1 MTYQFIC
8 YPNCSTCKK
17 ARKWLDDQGISYA
30 YRDIKEDRPNVD
42 ELSQWIPLSK
52 LPIRKFFNTSGQSYR
67 SLSVKD
73 HLDDLSTG
81 QIIELLAD
89 DGMLVK
95 RPLLVGND
103 FVLVGFKEEVWIEE
117 IKKNRLL

>member
-1 MTYQFIC
+1 M
-8 YPNCSTCKK
+8 
-17 ARKWLDDQGISYA
+17 
-30 YRDIKEDRPNVD
+30 E
-42 ELSQWIPLSK
+42 ELNQWIPLSK

-73 HLDDLSTG
+73 HLDDLPTD

-95 RPLLVGND
+95 RPLLVGKD
-103 FVLVGFKEEVWIEE
+103 FVLVGFKGEVWEDQL
-117 IKKNRLL
+117 KK

>member
-1 MTYQFIC
+1 M
-8 YPNCSTCKK
+8 
-17 ARKWLDDQGISYA
+17 
-30 YRDIKEDRPNVD
+30 E
-42 ELSQWIPLSK
+42 ELNQWIPLSK

-73 HLDDLSTG
+73 HLDDLPTD

-95 RPLLVGND
+95 RPLMVGND
-103 FVLVGFKEEVWIEE
+103 FVLVGFKEEVWEDQL
-117 IKKNRLL
+117 KK

>member
-17 ARKWLDDQGISYA
+17 ARKWLDDHGISYT

-52 LPIRKFFNTSGQSYR
+52 LSIRKFFNTSGQSYR

-73 HLDDLSTG
+73 HLDDLPND
-81 QIIELLAD
+81 QIIKLLAG

-95 RPLLVGND
+95 RPLLVGDD
-103 FVLVGFKEEVWIEE
+103 FVLVGFIEEVWEDHFKE
-117 IKKNRLL
+117 

>member
-17 ARKWLDDQGISYA
+17 ARKWLDGQGISYA
-30 YRDIKEDRPNVD
+30 YRDIKEDRPNME
-42 ELSQWIPLSK
+42 ELNQWIPLSK
-52 LPIRKFFNTSGQSYR
+52 LPIRKFFHTSGQSYR

-73 HLDDLSTG
+73 HLDDLPTD

-95 RPLLVGND
+95 RPLMVGND
-103 FVLVGFKEEVWIEE
+103 FVLVGFKEEVWEDQL
-117 IKKNRLL
+117 KK

>member
-1 MTYQFIC
+1 MAYQFIC

-30 YRDIKEDRPNVD
+30 YRDIKEDRPNMD

-73 HLDDLSTG
+73 HLDDLRLSTN
-81 QIIELLAD
+81 AS
-89 DGMLVK
+89 MVFF
-95 RPLLVGND
+95 N
-103 FVLVGFKEEVWIEE
+103 VLG
-117 IKKNRLL
+117 

>member
-17 ARKWLDDQGISYA
+17 ARKWLDDQGISYV

-73 HLDDLSTG
+73 HLDDLPTD
-81 QIIELLAD
+81 QIIELLAG

-95 RPLLVGND
+95 RPLLVGDD
-103 FVLVGFKEEVWIEE
+103 FVLVGFKEEVWEDHF
-117 IKKNRLL
+117 KK

>member
-17 ARKWLDDQGISYA
+17 ARKWLDGQGISYA

-73 HLDDLSTG
+73 HLDDLPTD
-81 QIIELLAD
+81 QIVELLAD

-95 RPLLVGND
+95 RPLLVGDD
-103 FVLVGFKEEVWIEE
+103 FVLVGFIEEVWME
-117 IKKNRLL
+117 IFKEI

>member
-1 MTYQFIC
+1 MAYQFIC

-30 YRDIKEDRPNVD
+30 YRDIKEDRPNME
-42 ELSQWIPLSK
+42 ELNQWIPLSK

-67 SLSVKD
+67 SLRVKD
-73 HLDDLSTG
+73 HLDDLPTD
-81 QIIELLAD
+81 QIIELLAG

-95 RPLLVGND
+95 RPLLVGDD
-103 FVLVGFKEEVWIEE
+103 FVLVGFIEE
-117 IKKNRLL
+117 IWENHFKK

>member
-1 MTYQFIC
+1 MTYLFIC
-8 YPNCSTCKK
+8 YPNCDTCKK
-17 ARKWLDDQGISYA
+17 ARKWLDMQGINYV
-30 YRDIKEDRPNVD
+30 YRDIKADRPNVG

-73 HLDDLSTG
+73 HLDDLPTVK
-81 QIIELLAD
+81 IIDLLAG

-95 RPLLVGND
+95 RPLLVGD
-103 FVLVGFKEEVWIEE
+103 DVVLVGFKEAQWIEQL
-117 IKKNRLL
+117 KK

>member
-1 MTYQFIC
+1 MAYQFIC

-17 ARKWLDDQGISYA
+17 ARKWLDGQGISYA

-67 SLSVKD
+67 SLRVKD
-73 HLDDLSTG
+73 HLDDLSTY
-81 QIIELLAD
+81 QIIKLLAS

-95 RPLLVGND
+95 RPLLVGKD
-103 FVLVGFKEEVWIEE
+103 FVLVGFKEEVWEDHF
-117 IKKNRLL
+117 KK

>member
-1 MTYQFIC
+1 
-8 YPNCSTCKK
+8 
-17 ARKWLDDQGISYA
+17 LDGQGISYA
-30 YRDIKEDRPNVD
+30 YRDIKEDRPNME
-42 ELSQWIPLSK
+42 ELNQWIPLSK

-73 HLDDLSTG
+73 HLDDLPTD

-95 RPLLVGND
+95 RPLLVGDD
-103 FVLVGFKEEVWIEE
+103 FVLVGFIEEVWEDHFKE
-117 IKKNRLL
+117 

>member
-52 LPIRKFFNTSGQSYR
+52 LPIRKFFNTSGLVY
-67 SLSVKD
+67 KD
-73 HLDDLSTG
+73 LQLKDKLLTMSEEE
-81 QIIELLAD
+81 QLRLLATN
-89 DGMLVK
+89 GMLIK
-95 RPLLVGND
+95 RPLIVDGD
-103 FVLVGFKEEVWIEE
+103 TVITGFSEKEWIG
-117 IKKNRLL
+117 KL

>member
-1 MTYQFIC
+1 MAYQFIC

-30 YRDIKEDRPNVD
+30 YRDIKENRPNME
-42 ELSQWIPLSK
+42 ELNQWIPLSK

-67 SLSVKD
+67 SLSVND
-73 HLDDLSTG
+73 HLDDLPTD
-81 QIIELLAD
+81 QIIELLAG

-95 RPLLVGND
+95 RPLLVGDD
-103 FVLVGFKEEVWIEE
+103 FVLVGFKEEVWEDQL
-117 IKKNRLL
+117 KK

>member
-1 MTYQFIC
+1 MIYQFIC
-8 YPNCSTCKK
+8 YPTCSTCKK
-17 ARKWLDDQGISYA
+17 ARKWLDDQGILYTF
-30 YRDIKEDRPNVD
+30 RDIKEDCPNVE

-73 HLDDLSTG
+73 HLDDLPAE
-81 QIIELLAD
+81 QIIKLLAG

-95 RPLLVGND
+95 RPLLVGDD
-103 FVLVGFKEEVWIEE
+103 FVLVGYKEEVWEDQL
-117 IKKNRLL
+117 KK